1 MRPEELVAFVTA
13 IAVLISRSVPD
24 NDELGVIALVFTQLG
39 DTIATIVAQR
49 QLIARNAESADEE
62 VILPI
67 AIG

>member
-49 QLIARNAESADEE
+49 QLIARSTESADEE